1 MRGTEM
7 AKDNSTGKNKDF
19 YDLGKRMFDR
29 LNPTPDSSTLRGQT
43 MIDLTRLPAIDA
55 ERMANAEGDVSTAA
69 LFARLDDINRAATAM
84 LRALDESD
92 VWSSTHPASSLW
104 DAAEA
109 LELILRR
116 HP

>member
-1 MRGTEM
+1 
-7 AKDNSTGKNKDF
+7 
-19 YDLGKRMFDR
+19 
-29 LNPTPDSSTLRGQT
+29 

>member
-1 MRGTEM
+1 
-7 AKDNSTGKNKDF
+7 
-19 YDLGKRMFDR
+19 
-29 LNPTPDSSTLRGQT
+29 

-55 ERMANAEGDVSTAA
+55 ERIANVEGLSNAA